1 MLEGWVLDLVFRW
14 LPPMDL
20 LSCSKVNK
28 EWCEFARSERVWKR
42 HLERVLQ
49 YFDLELI
56 GDEKPIW
63 QLFVDELMLNPV
75 ISYYKHG
82 STRMLGTA
90 MKVSSLFHIKVDNIE
105 RGYDSVRPYF
115 KVQHTHRRV
124 IYVANTYYF
133 SFCRGYSPDFVV
145 VFTMNDIYVP
155 YLCIVNDDLDQ
166 YKKSVIQF
174 EELLNKIYEL
184 I

>member
-63 QLFVDELMLNPV
+63 QLFVNELLLNPV
-75 ISYYKHG
+75 ISFHKHG
-82 STRMLGTA
+82 STLMLGTA
-90 MKVSSLFHIKVDNIE
+90 LKVSSLINIKLHIT
-105 RGYDSVRPYF
+105 VRDDESILAHF
-115 KVQHTHRRV
+115 KVQHIDRRV
-124 IYVANTYYF
+124 ICLYYKYYLR
-133 SFCRGYSPDFVV
+133 FCHGYSPDSIVMFS
-145 VFTMNDIYVP
+145 MNHIYVP
-155 YLCIVNDDLDQ
+155 YLCIVNDDTDQ
-166 YKKSVIQF
+166 YKRSVIQF
-174 EELLNKIYEL
+174 EQLLNKMYDFV
-184 I
+184 

>member
-1 MLEGWVLDLVFRW
+1 
-14 LPPMDL
+14 MDL

-75 ISYYKHG
+75 ISSYKHG
-82 STRMLGTA
+82 STPMLGTA
-90 MKVSSLFHIKVDNIE
+90 LKVSSLIDIKVHMTE
-105 RGYDSVRPYF
+105 RDDESVLAKF
-115 KVQHTHRRV
+115 KVQHIDRRV
-124 IYVANTYYF
+124 INVGYKYYLR
-133 SFCRGYSPDFVV
+133 FCRGYSPDSIVM
-145 VFTMNDIYVP
+145 FTMNDIYVP
-155 YLCIVNDDLDQ
+155 YLCIVNDDINK

-174 EELLNKIYEL
+174 EQLLNKMYDFV
-184 I
+184 